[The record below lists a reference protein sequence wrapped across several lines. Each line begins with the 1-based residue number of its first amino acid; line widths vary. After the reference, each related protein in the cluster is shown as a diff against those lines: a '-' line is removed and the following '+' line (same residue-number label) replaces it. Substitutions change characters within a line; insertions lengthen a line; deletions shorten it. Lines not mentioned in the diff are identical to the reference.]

1 MCEWECAYVSVRES
15 VCVVCGVKE
24 NERERDWALQE

>member
-15 VCVVCGVKE
+15 VCGVKE
-24 NERERDWALQE
+24 YERDRDWALQE